1 MQEPRSFMTI
11 LWNVVWLVLLGTL
24 VLWLAAEVLSQIW
37 GWLLLGAVVVG
48 IIGSVVIW
56 LRWRRDRW

>member
-1 MQEPRSFMTI
+1 MTI
-11 LWNVVWLVLLGTL
+11 LWSVVWLVLLGTL

-37 GWLLLGAVVVG
+37 GWLLLGAMIVG
-48 IIGSVVIW
+48 IIGSVMIW

>member
-37 GWLLLGAVVVG
+37 GWILLAVVIVG
-48 IIGSVVIW
+48 IIGSVVLW
-56 LRWRRDRW
+56 LRWWRDRW